1 MLYVVATPIGN
12 LGDMSPRAVETLKS
26 VALIAAEDTRVTMK
40 LTAHFDIHTPLTS
53 CHQHNEHGKA
63 EQIVARM
70 LAEGI
75 DVALVTDAGTPA
87 ISDPGTYLVRLC
99 AESGIPIAAVPG
111 PTAMASAVSVSGFDF
126 KEFTFYGFLPREKKE
141 LTEKLRSMIGTEAAV
156 IHESPF
162 RVIKLME
169 TIRDTLPGVL
179 VSASCDL
186 TKLHELTLR
195 GTADEVLNQLYAN
208 EKAEKGEYCIVL
220 DLRGV
225 SGETQAA
232 PPAELSPE
240 LRLLQLL
247 LTREASDLRD
257 AREKLISDGIRKNEA
272 YAASL
277 KVKEF

>member
-1 MLYVVATPIGN
+1 
-12 LGDMSPRAVETLKS
+12 
-26 VALIAAEDTRVTMK
+26 
-40 LTAHFDIHTPLTS
+40 
-53 CHQHNEHGKA
+53 
-63 EQIVARM
+63 
-70 LAEGI
+70 
-75 DVALVTDAGTPA
+75 
-87 ISDPGTYLVRLC
+87 
-99 AESGIPIAAVPG
+99 
-111 PTAMASAVSVSGFDF
+111 
-126 KEFTFYGFLPREKKE
+126 
-141 LTEKLRSMIGTEAAV
+141 
-156 IHESPF
+156 F

-195 GTADEVLNQLYAN
+195 GTADEVLERLYAN
-208 EKAEKGEYCIVL
+208 DKAEKGEYCIVL

-225 SGETQAA
+225 SKETQAA

-257 AREKLISDGIRKNEA
+257 AREKLISAGTRKNEA

-277 KVKEF
+277 KVKEFLEAYQVNQ